1 MTPIP
6 DGEEGGQTALE
17 ADGGHDAQTSEVE
30 EPPQDREEGVKTKA
44 TVEERL
50 QDLADR
56 EQDLE
61 AEVHEVRDGQ
71 IEAVDEEGG
80 LLVRQTDKLDHDSI
94 SHQSAK
100 GHNHGEGPEG
110 HVLNVV

>member
-6 DGEEGGQTALE
+6 DREEGGQTALE

-30 EPPQDREEGVKTKA
+30 EPPQDHKEGMKTKA
-44 TVEERL
+44 MVEERL

-61 AEVHEVRDGQ
+61 AKVHEIRYGQ
-71 IEAVDEEGG
+71 IEAVDAEGG
-80 LLVRQTDKLDHDSI
+80 LLVRQMDKPDHDSI

-100 GHNHGEGPEG
+100 GHNHSEGPEG
-110 HVLNVV
+110 HMLNIV